1 MKRSTLLL
9 LTPLLLAGCV
19 KQSASYY
26 IDGNQHSLSLRAEQE
41 YFWDDEVAVKM
52 AAARLP
58 ECQRVFPITNL
69 PIADFSVELFSAG
82 DNVYSLRAGKQVWRF
97 ETQTCTQLTEPTREE
112 LGAPL
117 GVFRLDPDKKLVFE
131 KAPGA
136 PPAPAE
142 APAN

>member
-19 KQSASYY
+19 RQSASYY
-26 IDGNQHSLSLRAEQE
+26 IDGSAHSLSLRAEQD
-41 YFWDDEVAVKM
+41 YFWDDEVTVKM
-52 AAARLP
+52 AAARMP
-58 ECQRVFPITNL
+58 ECQRVFQVATL
-69 PIADFSVELFSAG
+69 PIAGFNVELFSGG

-117 GVFRLDPDKKLVFE
+117 GAFRLDAENKLVFE

-136 PPAPAE
+136 